1 MENSFIIENLLQQ
14 KEGVRL
20 EFKAQ
25 PNIDAIAKSI
35 TSFINTQG
43 GDLVVGIDDNKKLLG
58 IENALEQ
65 SVSIQNALVDLI
77 KPTAPISVQVINCKQ
92 KDVILISVWEGA
104 KKPYQYK
111 GVIYNRIGKITKTTS
126 PEKLTNLISQRKLAD
141 FHWERMPVLGAELK
155 DLDTAEIKQTIKLYK
170 EYKKDAKI
178 EDVEDFLIQ
187 VGLLQNGNIT
197 NACILLFGKNPI
209 RFIPQSRIRL
219 TLYPSKTSGN
229 QFIDDK
235 MFEGNVFK
243 NITKIFEYLDI
254 VYGKNITV
262 KGLLRTDKAN
272 YPVLALRE
280 GILNAIVHRDYN
292 SVRGFL
298 QISIYSD
305 RTEISNYGALPD
317 GISVADLRIDHSSI
331 LRNPDIAQMCFYRK
345 YIEMLGTG
353 TQRMI
358 RDCKENKFK
367 TPEWKQKENTTT
379 VTFPDVAHNRKSE
392 GITKGIIEGISKGV
406 IAKVQGITEG
416 ITEGITDDVKDK
428 ITKILL
434 VLYKNGGVRTVDI
447 EKSLEI
453 PSKTI
458 EGYIKQL
465 KDSGLVVFEGA
476 NRTGG
481 YYLTRKASHLIDGV
495 NDGVN
500 DGLIDGVNRLVDDGV
515 NDGLIDGVSDGVRV
529 EIIKIVELILTKEGA
544 NALDIATKRG
554 KSKPTIERYLRTAK
568 EVGIIE
574 FKGAPKTGGYYLT
587 TKAVNKLKK

>member
-43 GDLVVGIDDNKKLLG
+43 GDLVVGIDDNKKVVG
-58 IENALEQ
+58 IENAQ
-65 SVSIQNALVDLI
+65 QQAFSIQSALVDLI
-77 KPTAPISVQVINCKQ
+77 KPTAPISVQVVNYK
-92 KDVILISVWEGA
+92 KNDVILISVWEGA

-111 GVIYNRIGKITKTTS
+111 GVIYNRIGQVTKTTS
-126 PEKLTNLISQRKLAD
+126 PEKLTNLISQRKQAD
-141 FHWERMPVLGAELK
+141 FHWERMPVLGAELI
-155 DLDTAEIKQTIKLYK
+155 DLDTVEIDKTIKLFK
-170 EYKKDAKI
+170 EYKKEAKI

-197 NACILLFGKNPI
+197 NACMVLFGKNPI

-229 QFIDDK
+229 KFIDDK

-243 NITKIFEYLDI
+243 NIAAIFEYLDI
-254 VYGKNITV
+254 VYGKNLTV
-262 KGLLRTDKAN
+262 NGLLRTDKPN

-292 SVRGFL
+292 SVKGFL

-317 GISVADLRIDHSSI
+317 GITVADLKVEHNSI

-367 TPEWKQKENTTT
+367 APIWKQNENTTM
-379 VTFPDVAHNRKSE
+379 VTFPEVAHNRKSAGKTE
-392 GITKGIIEGISKGV
+392 GIAEGISIPI
-406 IAKVQGITEG
+406 IAKVERITEEIAG
-416 ITEGITDDVKDK
+416 EITESVGQRLKEIV
-428 ITKILL
+428 LL
-434 VLYKNGGVRTVDI
+434 I
-447 EKSLEI
+447 F
-453 PSKTI
+453 KT
-458 EGYIKQL
+458 
-465 KDSGLVVFEGA
+465 SGLKVADLMAHFEVSERTIKDNLKT
-476 NRTGG
+476 NRC
-481 YYLTRKASHLIDGV
+481 
-495 NDGVN
+495 
-500 DGLIDGVNRLVDDGV
+500 RLHR
-515 NDGLIDGVSDGVRV
+515 I
-529 EIIKIVELILTKEGA
+529 
-544 NALDIATKRG
+544 
-554 KSKPTIERYLRTAK
+554 
-568 EVGIIE
+568 
-574 FKGAPKTGGYYLT
+574 
-587 TKAVNKLKK
+587 